1 MNVRLLIDGD
11 IIAYRVAAACEHP
24 VKWDE
29 DLWTLHTSE
38 AEVHAEITRVITG
51 LQEKLETDDVVVALS
66 DRMNFR
72 KEINP
77 DYKANRAATRK
88 PMGLKPAQDFLK
100 TSYKAIV
107 WPRLEADD
115 CLGIMAT
122 QNLSTDVIIVSD
134 DKDLMTIAGKH
145 YQKGELIEVSD
156 RQAML
161 NFYTQVLTGDTVDN
175 YKGCR
180 GVGPVKAE
188 RILAGCKTA
197 AEMWQATLGAYA
209 KAEQSSEDALM
220 NARMAHLLRR
230 DDVDDAFGNI
240 ELWKP
245 PVTADE
251 MYQMEMAN
259 GA

>member
-1 MNVRLLIDGD
+1 MTVRLLVDGD

-38 AEVHAEITRVITG
+38 AEVKAELAKVITG
-51 LQEKLETDDVVVALS
+51 LQEKLDTDDVVIALS
-66 DRMNFR
+66 DKQNFR

-77 DYKANRAATRK
+77 DYKANRASTRK
-88 PMGLKPAQDFLK
+88 PMGLKPAQDFFR
-100 TSYKAIV
+100 TCYKAIV
-107 WPRLEADD
+107 WPRLEADE

-145 YQKGELIEVSD
+145 YQKGELIEVSE
-156 RQAML
+156 RQALL

-188 RILAGCKTA
+188 RILSGCTTA
-197 AEMWQATLGAYA
+197 SEMWQATLGAYA

-230 DDVDDAFGNI
+230 EDVDDAFGHI

-245 PVTADE
+245 PVTTDE